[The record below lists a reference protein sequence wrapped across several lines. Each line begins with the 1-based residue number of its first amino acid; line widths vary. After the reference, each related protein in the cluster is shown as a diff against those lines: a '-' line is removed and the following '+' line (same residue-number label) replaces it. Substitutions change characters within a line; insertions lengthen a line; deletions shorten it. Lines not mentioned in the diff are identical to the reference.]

1 MVEVVSQ
8 IIISQEDSTSFFS
21 MGSIQND
28 ATLVSALG
36 GALSSFA
43 VEIGLADSEATQ
55 ANFSRFKNGI
65 LISKWLTIGE
75 HHPLLMIAVRDFPD
89 LEPYHQ
95 MFLLEYGSALA
106 KAILTKFEKVYQSRG
121 AVPRFAE
128 GVKVVPAVAYSLYKS
143 SPNTWKEFTQLIASS
158 CNAFLE
164 ELWEKQQE
172 KALFLKSIPKDAFSP
187 TKINFFLEKFVE
199 LFYQEGTRNDA
210 FFPLFFAS
218 SPDLTAV
225 KKFVLEFLQ
234 KKSAQSRKELADE
247 ITRLVTQL
255 QQFSESRRSKKRGS
269 FPLVGFFNSNVLFEQ
284 LSVIKRSSFEKAR
297 GKILENLFNAIYLKL
312 FQKYPLKFLAAS
324 LTKPL
329 TIDFVRENFNATAQQ
344 LLQSSLEKKD
354 AFSQQIVLLLRDLSS
369 QYSPEEV
376 MKNTAEIILEVK
388 EKFLEVFPKKYPF
401 IALVDSNLTQTQK
414 LVSALV
420 REAFEQYRTAH
431 DEAMALWYILRQ
443 INEQSQQQPS
453 ISFSKRVRLF
463 FLQKLIRKYQFRPVP
478 DIFYTLCKTI
488 LANVVKPTKKA
499 RDPVFLLIE
508 QQFKSFEKES
518 NIMIPSETSALIL
531 RKIKRIKATQKFEN
545 IEALS
550 FFSKVFS
557 YALEDTIVKML
568 EEFFGTIK
576 QPSAPK
582 PLNDSL
588 SKMITYS
595 NALYKTALVFEGL
608 KNQPGFAVLL
618 TTDVKKVLTK
628 TLSFETLLPSL
639 TEIAL
644 QALLQGFL
652 LPAKTSK
659 SKESQGEFKPEE
671 LTKKQLLALKV
682 IAPELS
688 YQGKLG
694 TLLKEPIVI
703 NELIFRFLEPAL
715 KQRYRL
721 LLLEKKKFE
730 EQIKKNAMSIKTK
743 KKQLQKLQA
752 LKTVCS
758 VYKGFIT
765 GGNFFHRLF
774 GRVKPL
780 KQIVQYYSKK
790 TFPGFSRKVYS
801 LTFTQNK
808 KQLTSTFGGY
818 QRIVEVYASTW
829 VRDSAFFD
837 KLHEK
842 LLWDLVKKEV
852 RKGSIEAKIL
862 MNLQEEATKG
872 EKTAQTI
879 IIRKTIEDEVFV
891 LFNRA
896 VRTAIS
902 GVFAILSDD
911 LFVRYSLR
919 ANAFLLPLVTIS
931 FPTELLAIYFDKIHC
946 CKLTKKGDDKT
957 ELNLNLTSLLPVIA
971 PRQKQSQTIRNF
983 LYEGMREYMRS
994 NFLKTLDSLAGLVE
1008 SYIGQQAADLF
1019 YTKGRFFEQL
1029 ILESISQS

>member
-121 AVPRFAE
+121 AVPRFVE
-128 GVKVVPAVAYSLYKS
+128 GVKVVPAVAYVLYKS
-143 SPNTWKEFTQLIASS
+143 SPNTWKEFAQLIASS
-158 CNAFLE
+158 CNVFLE
-164 ELWEKQQE
+164 ELWEKQQD
-172 KALFLKSIPKDAFSP
+172 KTLFLKSIQKDTFSP
-187 TKINFFLEKFVE
+187 TKISFFLEKFVE

-218 SPDLTAV
+218 SPDLTATM
-225 KKFVLEFLQ
+225 KFVLEFLQ
-234 KKSAQSRKELADE
+234 KKSAQSRKELAEE

-255 QQFSESRRSKKRGS
+255 QQFSESRHSKKRSS

-284 LSVIKRSSFEKAR
+284 LSVIKRGSFEKTR
-297 GKILENLFNAIYLKL
+297 GKILENLFTTIYLKL

-329 TIDFVRENFNATAQQ
+329 TIDFIRENFNATAQQ
-344 LLQSSLEKKD
+344 LLRSSLEKKD

-443 INEQSQQQPS
+443 INEQSQQLPS
-453 ISFSKRVRLF
+453 ISFSKCVQLF

-488 LANVVKPTKKA
+488 LANIVKPTKKA
-499 RDPVFLLIE
+499 QDPVFLLIE
-508 QQFKSFEKES
+508 RQFKSFEKES

-531 RKIKRIKATQKFEN
+531 RRIKRIKATQKFEN

-595 NALYKTALVFEGL
+595 TALYRTALVFEGL
-608 KNQPGFAVLL
+608 KNQPGFAALL

-644 QALLQGFL
+644 QALLHGFL
-652 LPAKTSK
+652 LLVKTSK
-659 SKESQGEFKPEE
+659 SKESQGEFKPEG

-682 IAPELS
+682 VAPELS

-694 TLLKEPIVI
+694 ALLKEPIVI
-703 NELIFRFLEPAL
+703 NELIFRFLEPTL

-780 KQIVQYYSKK
+780 KQIIQYYSKK
-790 TFPGFSRKVYS
+790 SFPGFSLKAYS
-801 LTFTQNK
+801 PTFTQNK

-842 LLWDLVKKEV
+842 LLWDLVKKDV
-852 RKGSIEAKIL
+852 QKGSIEAKIL

-891 LFNRA
+891 LFNHA

-902 GVFAILSDD
+902 RVFAILSDD
-911 LFVRYSLR
+911 LFVRYSQR
-919 ANAFLLPLVTIS
+919 ANAFLLPLATIS
-931 FPTELLAIYFDKIHC
+931 FPAELLAIYFDKTHC
-946 CKLTKKGDDKT
+946 CKLTKKGEDKT
-957 ELNLNLTSLLPVIA
+957 ELNLNLTSLLPLIT

-983 LYEGMREYMRS
+983 LYEGLREYMRS